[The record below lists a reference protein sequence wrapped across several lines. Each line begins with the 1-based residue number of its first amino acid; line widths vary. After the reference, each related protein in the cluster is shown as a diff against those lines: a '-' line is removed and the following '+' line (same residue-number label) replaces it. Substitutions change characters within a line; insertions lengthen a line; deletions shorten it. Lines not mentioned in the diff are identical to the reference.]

1 MLYKKE
7 GTSKEGRLY
16 AEAMGKKKNRQNI
29 ISSSIIVKAMQKEFT
44 TKPDEKLFMSFTLIH
59 LS

>member
-1 MLYKKE
+1 MQKLW
-7 GTSKEGRLY
+7 
-16 AEAMGKKKNRQNI
+16 AKKKNRQNI
-29 ISSSIIVKAMQKEFT
+29 ISSSIIVKAMRKEFT